1 MDTVALLTAANLSR
15 ARSAV
20 CVFALVGVVTLRL
33 SSLPTRESLVAHTA
47 ATSGIAVFSVAVALF
62 SVVLVLRSRIARAV
76 SVLLATLAVASCLL
90 QVAKIYFAAV
100 GHRDLV
106 FQDHVLVDPRGS
118 LAYFNIPLVVTYTA
132 DIVLWF
138 VCLLLSMASTAVFKS
153 RTTNPTLS

>member
-1 MDTVALLTAANLSR
+1 M
-15 ARSAV
+15 
-20 CVFALVGVVTLRL
+20 
-33 SSLPTRESLVAHTA
+33 
-47 ATSGIAVFSVAVALF
+47 
-62 SVVLVLRSRIARAV
+62 
-76 SVLLATLAVASCLL
+76 LLATLAVASCLL